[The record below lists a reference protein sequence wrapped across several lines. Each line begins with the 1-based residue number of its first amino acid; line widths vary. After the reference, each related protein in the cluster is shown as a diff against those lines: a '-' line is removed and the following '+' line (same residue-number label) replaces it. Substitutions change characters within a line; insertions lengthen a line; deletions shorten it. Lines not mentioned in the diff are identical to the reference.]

1 MVIASTRP
9 ASVLVRASA
18 VRRTRITARKHTP
31 GYDAPLSWAILE
43 LNGHI
48 ARIRLLQWVV
58 VCRVDHEIAAALGV
72 ARVGEQGNY
81 RPPRRPEE
89 NGQASLL
96 ALEAALG
103 TARQALGPDDEP
115 DGDDARVR
123 QPSDAPTGQPGDAH
137 AGQPGDAGAGTP
149 GGARVAQAEVGGDR
163 PSTGRAKPPWPTV
176 VATTVRLWL
185 RRRWAALAR
194 LFRHR
199 LAIVVA
205 VLAVAVLVVGG
216 LTVSL
221 LRHTGTGSAAGQQA
235 ARAGLRTGPAGQNAA
250 ATTAGHAAA
259 VWVARQVSRDAM
271 VACDPGMCHVLEA
284 QGLPAGNLLVLRSRT
299 TGLRFCNVIVATQN
313 IRNLL
318 GSRILG
324 QSAPAV
330 IAGFG
335 SGAARIDVRAVAPG
349 GAAAYRAALAADW
362 AARRKAAAEL
372 MKSPRI
378 HAGDAAMQVLRA
390 GMVDSRVLI
399 TLAALAASHP
409 VNVMAFGD
417 AAPGAAAGVPLREME
432 ITGARGP
439 AHRTAE
445 LRRMRSFVLAQRA
458 VFLPAHVT
466 LVRLAGGAAA
476 LRIEFGAPSPLGLL
490 VGRPVTQ

>member
-1 MVIASTRP
+1 MR
-9 ASVLVRASA
+9 
-18 VRRTRITARKHTP
+18 
-31 GYDAPLSWAILE
+31 D
-43 LNGHI
+43 
-48 ARIRLLQWVV
+48 
-58 VCRVDHEIAAALGV
+58 
-72 ARVGEQGNY
+72 QGNY
-81 RPPRRPEE
+81 RPPRRPGE

-103 TARQALGPDDEP
+103 TARQAPGLDDEP
-115 DGDDARVR
+115 HGEGSRIR
-123 QPSDAPTGQPGDAH
+123 QPRDAPTGQPGDAR
-137 AGQPGDAGAGTP
+137 AGQPGDAGAELPGDAGAGTH
-149 GGARVAQAEVGGDR
+149 GGARVAQPEVGGDR
-163 PSTGRAKPPWPTV
+163 PGAGRSKPPWSAV

-185 RRRWAALAR
+185 RRRWAALGR

-199 LAIVVA
+199 WAIVAA
-205 VLAVAVLVVGG
+205 VLAVTALVVGG
-216 LTVSL
+216 LTVSF
-221 LRHTGTGSAAGQQA
+221 LRPAGTGPAARRQA
-235 ARAGLRTGPAGQNAA
+235 ARSGLLTGPAGQSAGAA
-250 ATTAGHAAA
+250 TAGHAAA

-271 VACDPGMCHVLEA
+271 VACDPGMCQVLEA
-284 QGLPAGNLLVLRSRT
+284 QGLPAANLLVLRSRT
-299 TGLRFCNVIVATQN
+299 TGLRFCNVIVAT
-313 IRNLL
+313 RAVRDLL
-318 GSRILG
+318 GGRVLG

-335 SGAARIDVRAVAPG
+335 SGGARVDVRAVARG

-378 HAGDAAMQVLRA
+378 HAGDAAMQELRT

-409 VNVMAFGD
+409 VNVMAFGG

-432 ITGARGP
+432 ISGARGP
-439 AHRTAE
+439 TQRTAE

-458 VFLPAHVT
+458 VFLPAHVS
-466 LVRLAGGAAA
+466 LVRLAHGAAA